1 LTIEQWED
9 TSGVTHTATNQVY
22 ILDSNFSMWNYLPR
36 TRRIWIYLP
45 RSYSTDVNRTYPVLY
60 AHDGQNL
67 FDRATSFSG
76 EWQMDE
82 SLDRLSKN
90 LIVVGIDNGGA
101 ERINELT
108 PYPNPEYGGGQAD
121 EYLAFIVD
129 KLRPFINLHFRTKID
144 RDNTAIL
151 GSSLGGLC
159 SYYAALKYEDIF
171 GLIGVFSPSFWF
183 TDDIFQL
190 TEKFRFQQSPP
201 RIYFL
206 GGQAESQTMV
216 SDMQRMIKILKNTT
230 EEYRT
235 DPNRLILSVKA
246 DGQHS
251 EWFWGREFPYAI
263 EWLFP

>member
-1 LTIEQWED
+1 MTIEQWED

-201 RIYFL
+201 RI
-206 GGQAESQTMV
+206 
-216 SDMQRMIKILKNTT
+216 
-230 EEYRT
+230 
-235 DPNRLILSVKA
+235 
-246 DGQHS
+246 
-251 EWFWGREFPYAI
+251 
-263 EWLFP
+263 